1 MSIDQPY
8 AVHLTRH
15 AARNL
20 DDMFRYITY
29 ELDAEKAAKELMRE
43 VETSIADLREFSF
56 FAPQAKDDL
65 LARKGYR
72 ALTVRK
78 KYVVLYRVYEDRQ
91 QVIIYRFFMAE
102 KTMQKC
108 CNSGRV
114 SCVYRQ

>member
-8 AVHLTRH
+8 VVHFTRH

-91 QVIIYRFFMAE
+91 QVIIHRIFY
-102 KTMQKC
+102 
-108 CNSGRV
+108 GRKD
-114 SCVYRQ
+114 YAKML

>member
-8 AVHLTRH
+8 AVRFTRH
-15 AARNL
+15 AARDL

-29 ELDAEKAAKELMRE
+29 ELDAEKAARELMRE
-43 VETSIADLREFSF
+43 VEDSIANLREFPFS
-56 FAPQAKDDL
+56 APQAKDDL

-91 QVIIYRFFMAE
+91 QVIIHRIFYGKRDYT
-102 KTMQKC
+102 KL
-108 CNSGRV
+108 V
-114 SCVYRQ
+114 

>member
-8 AVHLTRH
+8 AVRFTRH
-15 AARNL
+15 AARDL
-20 DDMFRYITY
+20 DDMFRYITC

-43 VETSIADLREFSF
+43 VETSIANLREFPFS
-56 FAPQAKDDL
+56 APQAKDDL

-91 QVIIYRFFMAE
+91 QVIIHRIFY
-102 KTMQKC
+102 
-108 CNSGRV
+108 GRKD
-114 SCVYRQ
+114 YAKML

>member
-8 AVHLTRH
+8 AVRFTRH
-15 AARNL
+15 AARDL

-43 VETSIADLREFSF
+43 VEDSIANLREFPFS
-56 FAPQAKDDL
+56 APQSKDDL

-91 QVIIYRFFMAE
+91 QVIIHRIFYGKRDYT
-102 KTMQKC
+102 KLL
-108 CNSGRV
+108 
-114 SCVYRQ
+114 

>member
-8 AVHLTRH
+8 VVRFTRH
-15 AARNL
+15 AARDL

-43 VETSIADLREFSF
+43 VEDSIANLREFPFS
-56 FAPQAKDDL
+56 APQAKDDL

-91 QVIIYRFFMAE
+91 QVIIHRIIYSRKDYAKML
-102 KTMQKC
+102 
-108 CNSGRV
+108 
-114 SCVYRQ
+114 

>member
-8 AVHLTRH
+8 MVRFTRH
-15 AARNL
+15 AARDL

-43 VETSIADLREFSF
+43 VETSIANLREFPFS
-56 FAPQAKDDL
+56 APQAKDDL

-78 KYVVLYRVYEDRQ
+78 KYVVMYRVYEDRR
-91 QVIIYRFFMAE
+91 QVIIHRIFYGKRDYAKML
-102 KTMQKC
+102 
-108 CNSGRV
+108 
-114 SCVYRQ
+114 

>member
-8 AVHLTRH
+8 AVRFTRH
-15 AARNL
+15 AARDL

-43 VETSIADLREFSF
+43 VEDSIANLREFPFS
-56 FAPQAKDDL
+56 APQAKDDL

-72 ALTVRK
+72 VLTVRK

-91 QVIIYRFFMAE
+91 QVIIHRI
-102 KTMQKC
+102 
-108 CNSGRV
+108 
-114 SCVYRQ
+114 VYGKRDYTKLL

>member
-8 AVHLTRH
+8 AVRFTRH
-15 AARNL
+15 AARDL

-43 VETSIADLREFSF
+43 VEDSIANLRKFPFS
-56 FAPQAKDDL
+56 APQAKDDL

-91 QVIIYRFFMAE
+91 QVIIHRIFYGKRDYT
-102 KTMQKC
+102 KLL
-108 CNSGRV
+108 
-114 SCVYRQ
+114 

>member
-8 AVHLTRH
+8 AVRFTRY
-15 AARNL
+15 AARDL

-43 VETSIADLREFSF
+43 VEDSIANLREFPFS
-56 FAPQAKDDL
+56 APQAKDDL

-78 KYVVLYRVYEDRQ
+78 KYVVMYRVYEDRQ
-91 QVIIYRFFMAE
+91 QVIIHRIFY
-102 KTMQKC
+102 
-108 CNSGRV
+108 GRRD
-114 SCVYRQ
+114 YAKML

>member
-8 AVHLTRH
+8 VVRFTRH
-15 AARNL
+15 AARDL

-29 ELDAEKAAKELMRE
+29 ELCAEKAAKELMRE
-43 VETSIADLREFSF
+43 VETSTANLREFPFST
-56 FAPQAKDDL
+56 PRAKDDL

-91 QVIIYRFFMAE
+91 QVIIHRIFDGKRDYT
-102 KTMQKC
+102 KL
-108 CNSGRV
+108 V
-114 SCVYRQ
+114 